1 MTIYELRDLLEHSDI
16 ADLPLRCSTYSRV
29 STEKETQ
36 AASLHNMTD
45 DFRDYI
51 ERHKNWTFVKAFIDD
66 GKSGLTTK
74 KRKDFLNLLA
84 AGAAGEY
91 DLLVTGEISRF
102 GRNTMEGLQNIQYLK
117 DKGIPVIFLYDDL
130 NTYDTD
136 CDIQIQQKLVDAENE
151 SRKISK
157 RVKRGHQKSI
167 QKGHVL
173 GCRMWGYKKV
183 NCKLEI
189 DEKTAPMVRR
199 IFELYATNQYSMKE
213 IEEIIFQ
220 EGYRNNN
227 GNRLSHTT
235 MSNIITNPKYK
246 GYFVGGKVKVI
257 DIFNKRQ
264 KFLPEDEWL
273 MYKDEDGTTVPAL
286 VSEELWQAA
295 NEVFKR
301 RSIDVKGRRNC
312 STHKNIYTGKLYCT
326 EDGAPYYCKDVHYKG
341 TNVSKWLCSHKINHG
356 TASCRSIAIYES
368 ELNPIILD
376 AFREFSKGADE
387 ILATYLEQYR
397 QVMDDTAHYK
407 TERERIAKELSSIDE
422 KQDQLLDMKVSGD
435 LTLDEF
441 KRMMDKTRAQKAE
454 LEKALDSMANW
465 EEIAEQMEAQVERLK
480 RALSFKLE
488 DLEDGMINRDF
499 VDNFIK
505 RIDVTPNSD
514 RQISLKIHLLT
525 GEIVQKELEKIKGR
539 TGQLSNIV
547 FPGHPLKELAEI
559 ARAHIRVLRRLI
571 QADPPPDI
579 PVNVIQNLLLAV
591 YLVQPALLYG
601 TKDRVQHPD
610 NKLIGCIFPLLLVKA
625 DPKVLQTSRQ
635 LPLGGPAERDSG
647 FRHSLRKADRTRADN
662 TLIISTLIEQIK
674 VFSCGIGALFILESL
689 QVLRQAPQVNLL
701 LVGGASAAALLTHQ
715 GAHRGQ
721 QPRGPVRLE
730 QIVPDAEAPDIPCD
744 FLLRPHRCNQDRS
757 VRGRLSRRGD
767 HIAVGH
773 VKPFNIRNEEIHRSA
788 LKLLD
793 GLLRPGCE
801 GDFRLSPQPG
811 AQNIPCNALLQLVFN
826 QNQNLLHAAAPSRL
840 QHS

>member
-539 TGQLSNIV
+539 TGQLSKLISAG
-547 FPGHPLKELAEI
+547 FAERKGKKLIPTKDGYNLVAILPDSLTSPQLTAEWETRLTGI
-559 ARAHIRVLRRLI
+559 AKGSDSP
-571 QADPPPDI
+571 ADFMRGIEEMTAGLVKTYSAISEDKAKLFTPQREAIGTCPRCGA
-579 PVNVIQNLLLAV
+579 AV
-591 YLVQPALLYG
+591 YEGKKNFYCSDRACSFVMWKNDRFFEQRKKAF
-601 TKDRVQHPD
+601 TKA
-610 NKLIGCIFPLLLVKA
+610 I
-625 DPKVLQTSRQ
+625 
-635 LPLGGPAERDSG
+635 
-647 FRHSLRKADRTRADN
+647 
-662 TLIISTLIEQIK
+662 
-674 VFSCGIGALFILESL
+674 
-689 QVLRQAPQVNLL
+689 
-701 LVGGASAAALLTHQ
+701 AAALLKDGKVKIKGMYSTKT
-715 GAHRGQ
+715 GKTFDGVVLLADTGGKYVNFR
-721 QPRGPVRLE
+721 VE
-730 QIVPDAEAPDIPCD
+730 QN
-744 FLLRPHRCNQDRS
+744 R
-757 VRGRLSRRGD
+757 
-767 HIAVGH
+767 
-773 VKPFNIRNEEIHRSA
+773 K
-788 LKLLD
+788 
-793 GLLRPGCE
+793 
-801 GDFRLSPQPG
+801 
-811 AQNIPCNALLQLVFN
+811 
-826 QNQNLLHAAAPSRL
+826 
-840 QHS
+840 

>member
-1 MTIYELRDLLEHSDI
+1 
-16 ADLPLRCSTYSRV
+16 
-29 STEKETQ
+29 
-36 AASLHNMTD
+36 MTD

-539 TGQLSNIV
+539 TGQLS
-547 FPGHPLKELAEI
+547 KKM
-559 ARAHIRVLRRLI
+559 I
-571 QADPPPDI
+571 QAYE
-579 PVNVIQNLLLAV
+579 NSMQ
-591 YLVQPALLYG
+591 
-601 TKDRVQHPD
+601 
-610 NKLIGCIFPLLLVKA
+610 
-625 DPKVLQTSRQ
+625 
-635 LPLGGPAERDSG
+635 
-647 FRHSLRKADRTRADN
+647 
-662 TLIISTLIEQIK
+662 
-674 VFSCGIGALFILESL
+674 
-689 QVLRQAPQVNLL
+689 
-701 LVGGASAAALLTHQ
+701 
-715 GAHRGQ
+715 
-721 QPRGPVRLE
+721 
-730 QIVPDAEAPDIPCD
+730 
-744 FLLRPHRCNQDRS
+744 
-757 VRGRLSRRGD
+757 
-767 HIAVGH
+767 
-773 VKPFNIRNEEIHRSA
+773 
-788 LKLLD
+788 
-793 GLLRPGCE
+793 
-801 GDFRLSPQPG
+801 
-811 AQNIPCNALLQLVFN
+811 
-826 QNQNLLHAAAPSRL
+826 
-840 QHS
+840 

>member
-1 MTIYELRDLLEHSDI
+1 MGNNSQSRKWALVINNPLEAGLDHSTIKEILQRFSPAYYCMGDEIASTGTYHTHLFFYAPSPVRFSTVKNRFPTAHIEKAYGTVQDNRAYIRKDGQWADTDKAETSVPGTFEEWGEIPPERAEKHPEMFRLVQNIRDGMTTTEIIDDNPAMAFRVRDIDLLRQTLTAEKYAVENRPLQVSYLYGASGAGKTRSIYETHDPRSIYRVTNYRAARGVSFDGYHGQEVLVFEEFSSQIPIEDMLNYLDI
-16 ADLPLRCSTYSRV
+16 YPLALPARYNDKTACY
-29 STEKETQ
+29 
-36 AASLHNMTD
+36 
-45 DFRDYI
+45 
-51 ERHKNWTFVKAFIDD
+51 
-66 GKSGLTTK
+66 
-74 KRKDFLNLLA
+74 
-84 AGAAGEY
+84 
-91 DLLVTGEISRF
+91 
-102 GRNTMEGLQNIQYLK
+102 TMVY
-117 DKGIPVIFLYDDL
+117 
-130 NTYDTD
+130 
-136 CDIQIQQKLVDAENE
+136 
-151 SRKISK
+151 ISK

-539 TGQLSNIV
+539 TGQLSKKMIESYE
-547 FPGHPLKELAEI
+547 K
-559 ARAHIRVLRRLI
+559 
-571 QADPPPDI
+571 
-579 PVNVIQNLLLAV
+579 NL
-591 YLVQPALLYG
+591 
-601 TKDRVQHPD
+601 
-610 NKLIGCIFPLLLVKA
+610 
-625 DPKVLQTSRQ
+625 
-635 LPLGGPAERDSG
+635 
-647 FRHSLRKADRTRADN
+647 
-662 TLIISTLIEQIK
+662 
-674 VFSCGIGALFILESL
+674 
-689 QVLRQAPQVNLL
+689 
-701 LVGGASAAALLTHQ
+701 
-715 GAHRGQ
+715 
-721 QPRGPVRLE
+721 
-730 QIVPDAEAPDIPCD
+730 
-744 FLLRPHRCNQDRS
+744 
-757 VRGRLSRRGD
+757 
-767 HIAVGH
+767 
-773 VKPFNIRNEEIHRSA
+773 
-788 LKLLD
+788 
-793 GLLRPGCE
+793 
-801 GDFRLSPQPG
+801 
-811 AQNIPCNALLQLVFN
+811 
-826 QNQNLLHAAAPSRL
+826 
-840 QHS
+840 

>member
-273 MYKDEDGTTVPAL
+273 MYKDEDGTTVPTL

-539 TGQLSNIV
+539 TGQLS
-547 FPGHPLKELAEI
+547 KKM
-559 ARAHIRVLRRLI
+559 I
-571 QADPPPDI
+571 QAYE
-579 PVNVIQNLLLAV
+579 NSMQ
-591 YLVQPALLYG
+591 
-601 TKDRVQHPD
+601 
-610 NKLIGCIFPLLLVKA
+610 
-625 DPKVLQTSRQ
+625 
-635 LPLGGPAERDSG
+635 
-647 FRHSLRKADRTRADN
+647 
-662 TLIISTLIEQIK
+662 
-674 VFSCGIGALFILESL
+674 
-689 QVLRQAPQVNLL
+689 
-701 LVGGASAAALLTHQ
+701 
-715 GAHRGQ
+715 
-721 QPRGPVRLE
+721 
-730 QIVPDAEAPDIPCD
+730 
-744 FLLRPHRCNQDRS
+744 
-757 VRGRLSRRGD
+757 
-767 HIAVGH
+767 
-773 VKPFNIRNEEIHRSA
+773 
-788 LKLLD
+788 
-793 GLLRPGCE
+793 
-801 GDFRLSPQPG
+801 
-811 AQNIPCNALLQLVFN
+811 
-826 QNQNLLHAAAPSRL
+826 
-840 QHS
+840 

>member
-16 ADLPLRCSTYSRV
+16 SDLPLRCSTYSRV

-246 GYFVGGKVKVI
+246 GYFVGGKVKVV

-264 KFLPEDEWL
+264 KFLPEEDWV

-295 NEVFKR
+295 NEVFQR

-356 TASCRSIAIYES
+356 AASCRSIAIYES
-368 ELNPIILD
+368 ELSPIILD

-387 ILATYLEQYR
+387 ILAAYLEQYR

-407 TERERIAKELSSIDE
+407 AERERIAKELSSVE
-422 KQDQLLDMKVSGD
+422 KKQDQLLDMKVAGD

-441 KRMMDKTRAQKAE
+441 KRMMDKTRVQKAN
-454 LEKALDSMANW
+454 LEAALDNMDDW
-465 EEIAEQMEAQVERLK
+465 EEIAEQMEEQVDRLK

-488 DLEDGMINRDF
+488 DLEDGMITRDF

-505 RIDVTPNSD
+505 RIDVTPLDNGHL
-514 RQISLKIHLLT
+514 SLQIHLLT
-525 GEIVQKELEKIKGR
+525 DEIVQRELEKIRGR
-539 TGQLSNIV
+539 TGQLSKNI
-547 FPGHPLKELAEI
+547 FPPAI
-559 ARAHIRVLRRLI
+559 TAFAT
-571 QADPPPDI
+571 QSSAATI
-579 PVNVIQNLLLAV
+579 PVNKESCDNIGVPKDISD
-591 YLVQPALLYG
+591 LVLPMGCTMHMDGSVLSSIVKIAFLYG
-601 TKDRVQHPD
+601 IFNMEFTGADTYAMAIVVAILSAFVLSGAPGGGLVGEMLIVSMFNFPAEAFPIIATLGFIFDPAATCLNSSGDTIASMLVTRIVEGKDW
-610 NKLIGCIFPLLLVKA
+610 LVKA
-625 DPKVLQTSRQ
+625 M
-635 LPLGGPAERDSG
+635 
-647 FRHSLRKADRTRADN
+647 
-662 TLIISTLIEQIK
+662 
-674 VFSCGIGALFILESL
+674 
-689 QVLRQAPQVNLL
+689 
-701 LVGGASAAALLTHQ
+701 AAKKETA
-715 GAHRGQ
+715 
-721 QPRGPVRLE
+721 
-730 QIVPDAEAPDIPCD
+730 
-744 FLLRPHRCNQDRS
+744 
-757 VRGRLSRRGD
+757 
-767 HIAVGH
+767 
-773 VKPFNIRNEEIHRSA
+773 
-788 LKLLD
+788 
-793 GLLRPGCE
+793 
-801 GDFRLSPQPG
+801 
-811 AQNIPCNALLQLVFN
+811 
-826 QNQNLLHAAAPSRL
+826 
-840 QHS
+840 

>member
-16 ADLPLRCSTYSRV
+16 SDLPLRCSTYSRV

-246 GYFVGGKVKVI
+246 GYFVGGKVKVV

-264 KFLPEDEWL
+264 KFLPEEDWV

-295 NEVFKR
+295 NEVFQR

-356 TASCRSIAIYES
+356 AASCRSIAIYES
-368 ELNPIILD
+368 ELSPIILD

-387 ILATYLEQYR
+387 ILAAYLEQYR

-407 TERERIAKELSSIDE
+407 AERERIAKELSSVE
-422 KQDQLLDMKVSGD
+422 KKQDQLLDMKVAGD

-441 KRMMDKTRAQKAE
+441 KRMMDKTRVQKAN
-454 LEKALDSMANW
+454 LEAALDNMNDW
-465 EEIAEQMEAQVERLK
+465 EEIAEQMEEQVDRLK

-488 DLEDGMINRDF
+488 DLEDGMITRDF

-505 RIDVTPNSD
+505 RIDVTPLDNGHL
-514 RQISLKIHLLT
+514 SLQIHLLT
-525 GEIVQKELEKIKGR
+525 DEIVQRELEKIRGR
-539 TGQLSNIV
+539 TGQLS
-547 FPGHPLKELAEI
+547 KKM
-559 ARAHIRVLRRLI
+559 I
-571 QADPPPDI
+571 QAYE
-579 PVNVIQNLLLAV
+579 NGMQ
-591 YLVQPALLYG
+591 
-601 TKDRVQHPD
+601 
-610 NKLIGCIFPLLLVKA
+610 
-625 DPKVLQTSRQ
+625 
-635 LPLGGPAERDSG
+635 
-647 FRHSLRKADRTRADN
+647 
-662 TLIISTLIEQIK
+662 
-674 VFSCGIGALFILESL
+674 
-689 QVLRQAPQVNLL
+689 
-701 LVGGASAAALLTHQ
+701 
-715 GAHRGQ
+715 
-721 QPRGPVRLE
+721 
-730 QIVPDAEAPDIPCD
+730 
-744 FLLRPHRCNQDRS
+744 
-757 VRGRLSRRGD
+757 
-767 HIAVGH
+767 
-773 VKPFNIRNEEIHRSA
+773 
-788 LKLLD
+788 
-793 GLLRPGCE
+793 
-801 GDFRLSPQPG
+801 
-811 AQNIPCNALLQLVFN
+811 
-826 QNQNLLHAAAPSRL
+826 
-840 QHS
+840 